1 MSKEKEYAKFVVDS
15 IKSYNKT
22 AMIHITKQNYD
33 EAIRIFERVLK
44 LHVLFKYQ
52 KGIGETYFNIA
63 NAYIYKNDLTNA
75 KTYLNKSKE
84 TFEDISSA
92 QDVFCVNFTLGN
104 IHLPKDREKA
114 FSFFQECIKY
124 DRYYENSLLLYTLS
138 DLYREREEF
147 QNAID
152 VKLLLLKNKKLSK
165 KDLFVAHKEIG
176 KDFAHLDMASKAIFH
191 FNKAI
196 SLSND
201 RKERDKLREEIKT
214 IKSK

>member
-1 MSKEKEYAKFVVDS
+1 
-15 IKSYNKT
+15 
-22 AMIHITKQNYD
+22 MIHITKQNYD

-75 KTYLNKSKE
+75 KTYLHKSKE
-84 TFEDISSA
+84 IFEAMPSER
-92 QDVFCVNFTLGN
+92 DVFCVNFTLGN
-104 IHLPKDREKA
+104 IHLPEDREKA

-124 DRYYENSLLLYTLS
+124 DRYYENSLLLYTMS
-138 DLYREREEF
+138 DLYREREDF

-165 KDLFVAHKEIG
+165 KDLFVTHKEIG
-176 KDFAHLDMASKAIFH
+176 RDFAHLGNTSKSVFH
-191 FNKAI
+191 FNKAL

-201 RKERDKLREEIKT
+201 RTEREKIREEIKI